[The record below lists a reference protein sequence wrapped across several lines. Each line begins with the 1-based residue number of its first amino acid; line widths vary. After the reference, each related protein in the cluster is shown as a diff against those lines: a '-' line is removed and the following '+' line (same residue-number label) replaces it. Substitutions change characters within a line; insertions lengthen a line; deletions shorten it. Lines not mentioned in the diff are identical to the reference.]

1 MIETDSEPVKGIH
14 EEIDYALDL
23 RFLLDLV
30 VDFASKRNWDG
41 SAILD
46 CKSQQKVHLLVS
58 YNHRRHRPTPANIRQ
73 LLTEMGNFE

>member
-1 MIETDSEPVKGIH
+1 VKGIH
-14 EEIDYALDL
+14 EDIDYELDL

-41 SAILD
+41 SAIMD

-58 YNHRRHRPTPANIRQ
+58 YNH
-73 LLTEMGNFE
+73 